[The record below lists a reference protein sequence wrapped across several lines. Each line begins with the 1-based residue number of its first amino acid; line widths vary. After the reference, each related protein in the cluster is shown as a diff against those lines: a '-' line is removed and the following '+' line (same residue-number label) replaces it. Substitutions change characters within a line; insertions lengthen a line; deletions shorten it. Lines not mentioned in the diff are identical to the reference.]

1 MSWTPWEGRP
11 GELWDEAV
19 WEDWGGGGGCT
30 RERGR
35 VGWGGGTGW
44 EGSPWKG
51 EAVKGR
57 ECGLWDLVGLLGSAV
72 LSGGLLRTLGN
83 LQ

>member
-1 MSWTPWEGRP
+1 MSWTPREGRP

-30 RERGR
+30 PGAVGQGGRGEPI
-35 VGWGGGTGW
+35 GGRSS
-44 EGSPWKG
+44 EGKG
-51 EAVKGR
+51 
-57 ECGLWDLVGLLGSAV
+57 CGLRDLVGLLGSAV

>member
-30 RERGR
+30 PGAVGQGEVGAGEPMEGRGS
-35 VGWGGGTGW
+35 
-44 EGSPWKG
+44 EGKG
-51 EAVKGR
+51 
-57 ECGLWDLVGLLGSAV
+57 CGLQDLMGLLESAV
-72 LSGGLLRTLGN
+72 MSGGLLRTLGN
-83 LQ
+83 LH